1 MYCIHC
7 TFIKPKPR
15 DRVLRIPSIMI
26 NITVDNVKLTWFT
39 WTTSSILFLGLPWSS
54 EVRGEG
60 VDEGDEEDDAKHPE
74 DGGQKRSKVLGV
86 ASVHGAKEAHQ
97 GEAEE
102 GNAKVENLPRL
113 RHVVNL
119 SYYD

>member
-1 MYCIHC
+1 M
-7 TFIKPKPR
+7 
-15 DRVLRIPSIMI
+15 
-26 NITVDNVKLTWFT
+26 
-39 WTTSSILFLGLPWSS
+39 
-54 EVRGEG
+54 RGEG

-86 ASVHGAKEAHQ
+86 ASVHRAKEAHQ

-113 RHVVNL
+113 RHFVNL
-119 SYYD
+119 GYDWRIKTVLLNCLATPAMM

>member
-1 MYCIHC
+1 M
-7 TFIKPKPR
+7 
-15 DRVLRIPSIMI
+15 
-26 NITVDNVKLTWFT
+26 
-39 WTTSSILFLGLPWSS
+39 
-54 EVRGEG
+54 RGEG

-119 SYYD
+119 GYDWRIKTVLLNCLATQAMM